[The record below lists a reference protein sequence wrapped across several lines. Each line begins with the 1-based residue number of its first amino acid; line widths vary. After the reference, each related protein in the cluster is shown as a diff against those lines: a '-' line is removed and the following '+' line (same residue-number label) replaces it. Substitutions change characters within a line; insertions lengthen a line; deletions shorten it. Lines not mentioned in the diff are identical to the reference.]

1 MVHVNDLRAIT
12 LDLDDTLWEIHPV
25 IHRAERELYAWLGEQ
40 YPRLTEQF
48 SREDLQ
54 TQRAAIADEFPRQ
67 SHDYTFLRRTVL
79 GRLGAAAGYGER
91 LVDEAMAVFDALRND
106 VELFPEV
113 RPALAALRERYVLV
127 AVTNGNA
134 NLEMIG
140 IDHLFHGIVTARTAG
155 AAKPAREIFAAAVT
169 AAGCKPEQTLHV
181 GDHPEFDVAGAIS
194 AGLHAV
200 WVNRHGAAWPD
211 DLQEPHAEVAHVGQL
226 PELLEQAAR

>member
-40 YPRLTEQF
+40 YPRVTERF

-54 TQRAAIADEFPRQ
+54 AQRAAIAAEFPQ
-67 SHDYTFLRRTVL
+67 HSHDYTFLRRTVL
-79 GRLGAAAGYGER
+79 GRLGGAAGYGEQI
-91 LVDEAMAVFDALRND
+91 VDEAMAVFDALRND
-106 VELFPEV
+106 VDIFPEV
-113 RPALAALRERYVLV
+113 RPTLAALRERYVLI

-140 IDHLFHGIVTARTAG
+140 IDDLFHDIVTARMAG
-155 AAKPAREIFAAAVT
+155 AAKPAQQIFAAAVT
-169 AAGCKPEQTLHV
+169 AAGCRPEQTLHV

-200 WVNRHGAAWPD
+200 WVNRHGHAWPE
-211 DLQEPHAEVAHVGQL
+211 DLQKPHGEVAHVGEL
-226 PELLEQAAR
+226 LELLEQAAR